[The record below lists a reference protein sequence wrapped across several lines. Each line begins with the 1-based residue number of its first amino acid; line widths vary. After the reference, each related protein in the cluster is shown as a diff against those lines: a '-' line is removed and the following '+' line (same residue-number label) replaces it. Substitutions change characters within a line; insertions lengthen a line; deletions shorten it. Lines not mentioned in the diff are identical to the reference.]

1 MKQGDTISAV
11 ATAFGTAGIGII
23 RMSGENSIAIA
34 DKVFTA
40 MNNKSLMTA
49 PDRSVIFGHVKDANG
64 EIIDE
69 AIVLIMRS
77 PKSYTMENVVEIQCH
92 GGVEALRAVL
102 RRTFEAGARPAERGE
117 FTKRAFLN
125 GRLDLS
131 QAQAVLDII
140 QAKTPTA
147 LKAAENQLLGKTSSQ
162 IKKIRREILKIVAHI
177 EALID
182 FPEDDVEDIVI
193 NEIDKKIE
201 LQIEEAQEILNNQ
214 HRGKLLREGLKVAII
229 GKPNVG
235 KSSLLNYL
243 TQSERAIVTDIP
255 GTTRDVIEEFI
266 DFRGIPLKLIDMAG
280 IRDTDNPI
288 EKIGINRAVSYIE
301 DADIIFALFDISRS
315 FSDED
320 SRILDLIRN
329 RQVLIL
335 LTKSDLPAKINTMR
349 IKEYSKEEVIP
360 ISIKTDSGIDSIFKF
375 ISKKIEKDSLEMSFV
390 GNERESIILSDSIK
404 HMKEARDAIEH
415 DLGLDFVSIDLR
427 SALELFSKL
436 TGESVDEDVIDEI
449 FSKFCIGK

>member
-34 DKVFTA
+34 DKIFTA

-92 GGVEALRAVL
+92 GGVETLRAVL

-182 FPEDDVEDIVI
+182 FPEDDIEDVVI

-201 LQIEEAQEILNNQ
+201 LQIEETQEILNNQ
-214 HRGKLLREGLKVAII
+214 HKGKLLREGLKVAII

-266 DFRGIPLKLIDMAG
+266 DFRGIPLKLIDTAG

-320 SRILDLIRN
+320 SQILDLIRN

>member
-193 NEIDKKIE
+193 SEIDKKIE

-266 DFRGIPLKLIDMAG
+266 DFRGIPLKLIDTAG